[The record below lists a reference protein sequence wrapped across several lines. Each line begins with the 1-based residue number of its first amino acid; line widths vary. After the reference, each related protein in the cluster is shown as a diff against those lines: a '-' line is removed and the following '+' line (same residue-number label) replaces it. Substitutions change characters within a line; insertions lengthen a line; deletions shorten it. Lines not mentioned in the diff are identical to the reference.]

1 MAKKK
6 NSSATDPSRIIPAPI
21 TLQPITE
28 TIEKNY
34 LPYAMS
40 VIISRAIPEIDGLKP
55 AHRKL
60 LYTMYKMGLLTGGR
74 TKSAN
79 IVGQTMKLNPHGD
92 AAIYETM
99 VRLTRGHAALLH
111 PLVDSKG
118 SFGKQYSSDMKYAAS
133 RYTEAKLDT
142 ICNEL
147 FSGIDKD
154 AVDMVDNYDGTLKEP
169 VLLPTTFPNVLVT
182 PNTGIAVGMASNI
195 CSFNLAEVCDGTIA
209 LLRNPKASIERIL
222 DLIKAPDF
230 SGGGLIVYDRDQMR
244 KIYETGQG
252 SVRIRSRYRY
262 DKEENCIDILQI
274 PYSTSIEA
282 ILDSISTLV
291 KEKKIDGITD
301 FRDEIG
307 IDGFK
312 LTIDLRRGTDPDK
325 LMNKL
330 FKLTPLEDSFKCNF
344 NVLINSTPRQ
354 LGVVDIL
361 KEWIVFRTEC
371 VRRELKFTLQKKKD
385 RLHLMMALATVLLDI
400 DKAVRIIRKAETDE
414 QVITDL
420 MQGFGIDETQAEYIA
435 NIKLRNLNKKYILN
449 CVQEME
455 ALKQDI
461 TDIEDTLADELKLR
475 AKIANQLTEIKKKY
489 GKPRQSQLLFASDIE
504 EPEEEEVEVENYPVR
519 LILTREGYFKKITF
533 QSLQGSARIGKDE
546 QKLKDGDEIAQSLD
560 AENKDNLLIFT
571 DQAQVYR
578 VALDDFESTK
588 ASAMGDFLN
597 VKLKMDPDERP
608 IYMRVQNTYP
618 EGENMVFIFANGKGV
633 RVPITAYE
641 TKGNRRKLTGAYSA
655 QSPAVGIFYEVEKS
669 PFEIMMLS
677 DADRAIVF
685 KSSLIPV
692 MTTRASHGVSLMS
705 LSRKEKSVVK
715 ALTDFTSV
723 YGDPKGYRKYK
734 LPATGVVLGEKSV
747 EAMQLSLDDKL

>member
-6 NSSATDPSRIIPAPI
+6 GSPI
-21 TLQPITE
+21 TEHSQIVHAPATPQPITE

-34 LPYAMS
+34 MPYVMS

-55 AHRKL
+55 SHRKL
-60 LYTMYKMGLLTGGR
+60 LYTMYKMGLLTGERKKSSNVVGR
-74 TKSAN
+74 TM
-79 IVGQTMKLNPHGD
+79 QLHPHGD

-118 SFGKQYSSDMKYAAS
+118 SFGKQYSSDMKYAAA
-133 RYTEAKLDT
+133 RYTEVKLDS

-147 FSGIDKD
+147 FSGIDRD
-154 AVDMVDNYDGTLKEP
+154 AVDMIDNFDGTMKEP

-195 CSFNLAEVCDGTIA
+195 CSFNLAEVCDGAIA
-209 LLRNPKASIERIL
+209 LLRNPKTSVEKIL

-230 SGGGLIVYDRDQMR
+230 SGGGLLIYDRDQMR

-252 SVRIRSRYRY
+252 SFRIRSRYKY

-282 ILDSISTLV
+282 ILDSIAALV
-291 KEKKIDGITD
+291 KEGKIKEITD
-301 FRDEIG
+301 FRDEI
-307 IDGFK
+307 DLNGFK
-312 LTIDLRRGTDPDK
+312 LTLDLRRGTDPDK
-325 LMNKL
+325 LMSRL

-361 KEWIVFRTEC
+361 KEWILFRTGC
-371 VRRELKFTLQKKKD
+371 VRRELNFDLRKKKD
-385 RLHLMMALATVLLDI
+385 RHHLLMALGKVLLDV
-400 DKAVRIIRKAETDE
+400 DKAVRIIRRAESDE
-414 QVITDL
+414 QVIPDL
-420 MQGFGIDETQAEYIA
+420 MNGFGIDQVQAEYIA
-435 NIKLRNLNKKYILN
+435 NIKLRNLNKKYMLN
-449 CVQEME
+449 CVQE
-455 ALKQDI
+455 
-461 TDIEDTLADELKLR
+461 IEELEKAIAEIESILADELKLR
-475 AKIANQLTEIKKKY
+475 AKIANELSEIKKKY
-489 GKPRQSQLLFASDIE
+489 GKPRMTQLLFASDIE
-504 EPEEEEVEVENYPVR
+504 EDVEEEETVENYPVR
-519 LILTREGYFKKITF
+519 LVLTKEGYFKKITF
-533 QSLQGSARIGKDE
+533 QSLQGSARLGRDE
-546 QKLKDGDEIAQSLD
+546 QKLKEGDSINQTFD

-597 VKLKMDPDERP
+597 AKLNMEKDERP
-608 IYMRVQNTYP
+608 IYMKVQNTYP

-641 TKGNRRKLTGAYSA
+641 TKGNRKKLTGAYSSN
-655 QSPAVGIFYEVEKS
+655 SPIVGIFYEVEKN
-669 PFEIMMLS
+669 PFELMLIS
-677 DADRAIVF
+677 SADRAIVF
-685 KSSLIPV
+685 KTSLIPV
-692 MTTRASHGVSLMS
+692 MTTRSSGGVALMN
-705 LSRKEKSVVK
+705 LSKRENAVVH
-715 ALTDFTSV
+715 ALSDFVGT
-723 YGDPKGYRKYK
+723 YGEPKGYRKYK
-734 LPATGVVLGEKSV
+734 LPATGVLLGDKSV
-747 EAMQLSLDDKL
+747 EAMQLSMDDKI